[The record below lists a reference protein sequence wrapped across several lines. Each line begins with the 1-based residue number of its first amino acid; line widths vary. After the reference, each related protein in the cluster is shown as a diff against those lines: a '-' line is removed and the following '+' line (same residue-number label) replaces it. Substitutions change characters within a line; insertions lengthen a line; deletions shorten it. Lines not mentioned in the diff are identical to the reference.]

1 MSGDITTRK
10 KKKSVGRK
18 KEDVILLEPKNPPII
33 KTKKPQMTVED
44 LPAPKER
51 NMFSKL
57 CYAFIIFVLL
67 TSRYS
72 ERRHLKYFENYSYII
87 HLR

>member
-10 KKKSVGRK
+10 KRKSAAGRK
-18 KEDVILLEPKNPPII
+18 KEDDILLEPKNPPID
-33 KTKKPQMTVED
+33 KRKKPQIIVDD

-51 NMFSKL
+51 NLFSKL

-72 ERRHLKYFENYSYII
+72 ERRHLKYFENYFYI
-87 HLR
+87 LR